1 MPPSLDAAVAA
12 LRVEEVV
19 ATEALERLRPDWER
33 LWARVPSATPFQSP
47 AWLIPWWRHVGEGDL
62 LTLAVRDGGVLVGL
76 LPFYVY
82 PAPGGGRRRLFPLG
96 IGTTDYLDA
105 LVAPGREGE
114 VMGLALRH
122 LAAGRGRRFG
132 LAEWPQLRPGSPLLA
147 APAPAGWRDRTE
159 PAEPC
164 PALRLP
170 PGPDG
175 LGAAVPRKT
184 LRDLRTVRKRA
195 GQAAGGAPR
204 WESATAETLGPLFDA
219 LLRLHAARWAS
230 RGEAGVLASP
240 AVQAAHRAALPGL
253 LEAGL
258 LRFHALRL
266 GDEVVAALYAL
277 ADPPGRAE
285 RRLYFYL
292 SGFDPALERLSPGML
307 LVGHAIEAAIGE
319 GIAVADFLR
328 GQERYKYL
336 WGAREMPTFRRVLA
350 PPGGGEGPCGA
361 C

>member
-1 MPPSLDAAVAA
+1 MPPSPDAVAA
-12 LRVEEVV
+12 MWVEEVDG
-19 ATEALERLRPDWER
+19 TEALERLRPDWGR
-33 LWARVPSATPFQSP
+33 LWASIPSATPFQSP
-47 AWLIPWWRHVGEGDL
+47 AWLIPWWRHVGEGEL
-62 LTLAVRDGGVLVGL
+62 LTLAVRDADELVGL

-82 PAPGGGRRRLFPLG
+82 PTPGGGGRRLFPLG

-105 LVAPGREGE
+105 LAAPGREGE
-114 VMGLALRH
+114 VMGLGFRH
-122 LAAGRGRRFG
+122 LAGGPRPRFD

-147 APAPAGWRDRTE
+147 APAPAGWLDRTE

-164 PALRLP
+164 PVLRLP
-170 PGPDG
+170 AAVDG
-175 LGAAVPRKT
+175 LGAVVPRKS
-184 LRDLRTVRKRA
+184 LRDLRTVRRRA
-195 GQAAGGAPR
+195 GGGAGGAPR
-204 WESATAETLGPLFDA
+204 WESAAAETLGPLFDA
-219 LLRLHAARWAS
+219 LLRLHAARWES

-240 AVQAAHRAALPGL
+240 AVRAAHRAALPAL

-258 LRFHALRL
+258 LRLHALRL
-266 GDEVVAALYAL
+266 GDEIVAALYAL
-277 ADPPGRAE
+277 ADPPGRSE

-319 GIAVADFLR
+319 GLAVADFLR

-336 WGAREMPTFRRVLA
+336 WGARDTPTFRRVLT
-350 PPGGGEGPCGA
+350 PPGGGEVPPCEP